1 MRRRF
6 MSRIWP
12 CTSRKT
18 GDVVHVAHYGY
29 KCRSVSHIASRKAK
43 GPDFRPKVMTEYL
56 DFAYL
61 VLPEQMALWTTLHLD
76 NRVNYPRSLECIR

>member
-56 DFAYL
+56 STQISAIWSGL
-61 VLPEQMALWTTLHLD
+61 LWQI
-76 NRVNYPRSLECIR
+76 VI